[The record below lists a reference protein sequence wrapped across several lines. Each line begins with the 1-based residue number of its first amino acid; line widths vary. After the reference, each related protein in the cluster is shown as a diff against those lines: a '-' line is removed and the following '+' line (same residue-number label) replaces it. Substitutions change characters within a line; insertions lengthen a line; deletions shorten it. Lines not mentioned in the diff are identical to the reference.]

1 MIVKTWGRL
10 YFLTCENFGLKFLT
24 PCTKTLTVALDP
36 NKQVNCWFL
45 SQSEPVYQQK
55 GFAFSITA
63 KHFSTSFLFYCSNC
77 LTSLIFYP
85 TVQSVNLS
93 GLHWVPW
100 SWRSGYMCVS
110 QACVGKAGPCFPKA
124 LTIQQSGFSGQRLL
138 RDSQHCSQSDGV
150 QSRPE
155 RQTPRMKCIRGEMI
169 ELLYFLSSLF
179 LQDVL
184 DFCRYVYMS
193 RPRWSSLDLNM
204 SIKHEHRKQNK

>member
-77 LTSLIFYP
+77 LTSLIFLSHGS
-85 TVQSVNLS
+85 VGQSVRTSLS
-93 GLHWVPW
+93 PVILTVRIHVRLPGLCRKSRALFSKGFDNAAVRLQWAAFAPWQPALFPEWRGPEPPGATNTTDEMHSRWNDRAALFSFIFVP
-100 SWRSGYMCVS
+100 SGRLGFLPVCVHES
-110 QACVGKAGPCFPKA
+110 ASVVFTRLKYVNQAWASEAK
-124 LTIQQSGFSGQRLL
+124 
-138 RDSQHCSQSDGV
+138 
-150 QSRPE
+150 
-155 RQTPRMKCIRGEMI
+155 
-169 ELLYFLSSLF
+169 
-179 LQDVL
+179 
-184 DFCRYVYMS
+184 
-193 RPRWSSLDLNM
+193 
-204 SIKHEHRKQNK
+204 